1 MLIEPIFSQI
11 TKIPFFVIELLDKP
25 EIVNSQE
32 LTISTIHKN
41 KDDLLSIITDNYEK
55 TIIDIF
61 LNHNKIKNFELDSI
75 TNLNNKLQNT
85 NDFIKNISNNRLSSI
100 NYIIVNTNFDK
111 SKINNIFYRIIT
123 SDYCPVNKIIGCC
136 VGNNIYDKALFVKFE
151 YNELLYYENNLEK
164 YTIIFD
170 IV

>member
-11 TKIPFFVIELLDKP
+11 TKIPFFVIEILDKT
-25 EIVNSQE
+25 EIVNSSE

-41 KDDLLSIITDNYEK
+41 KGDLLSVITDNYEK
-55 TIIDIF
+55 SIIDIF
-61 LNHNKIKNFELDSI
+61 LNHNKIKNFEVNNI
-75 TNLNNKLQNT
+75 INLNSKLQNT
-85 NDFIKNISNNRLSSI
+85 NDFIKSISNNRYSSI

-111 SKINNIFYRIIT
+111 SKINNSYYRILT
-123 SDYCPVNKIIGCC
+123 SDYCPANKIIGCC

-164 YTIIFD
+164 YTIILNID
-170 IV
+170 